1 MCCLLNFNI
10 TTVGICVMSMT
21 LKLWKCE
28 EEKKSPEVF
37 SFKRN
42 LQDQNQKSAWNKE
55 FSFQTLAQ
63 QNM

>member
-1 MCCLLNFNI
+1 
-10 TTVGICVMSMT
+10 MSMT